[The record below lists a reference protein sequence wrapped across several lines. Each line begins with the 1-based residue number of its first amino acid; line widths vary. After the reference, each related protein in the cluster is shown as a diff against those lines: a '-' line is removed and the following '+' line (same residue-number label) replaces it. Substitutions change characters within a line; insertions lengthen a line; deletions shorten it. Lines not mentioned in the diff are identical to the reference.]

1 MDWLRQLPIGQ
12 FVAEEQGG
20 RGSWLRQLDPRLKLA
35 WTLAFLITPIL
46 AGSLWRLSL
55 VGLLLL
61 VTAASGLPWRLW
73 RRSLPA
79 LIVLAVLVGL
89 LSAVLPEGSAPA
101 APLLAPSPPPA
112 RLRPPTLPP
121 RRVR

>member
-20 RGSWLRQLDPRLKLA
+20 RGSWLRKLDPRLKLA

-46 AGSLWRLSL
+46 AGPLWRLSL

-61 VTAASGLPWRLW
+61 NRLNMYYQ
-73 RRSLPA
+73 
-79 LIVLAVLVGL
+79 I
-89 LSAVLPEGSAPA
+89 
-101 APLLAPSPPPA
+101 
-112 RLRPPTLPP
+112 
-121 RRVR
+121 